1 MRNIVNALLLSE
13 DKVLL
18 ARRSPHRK
26 AYPNLWSFPGGH
38 VEGDET
44 FDQALCREV
53 SEELGIVP
61 LVYHLLARISD
72 PNATIEPIYYHLYA
86 VTAWRG
92 EPFIIDDEH
101 SELRWLSPREASSLV
116 GLALREYRPVFAELM
131 ALSSLNSSAS

>member
-26 AYPNLWSFPGGH
+26 AYPNRWSFPGGH

-61 LVYHLLARISD
+61 LAYRLLTRISD
-72 PNATIEPIYYHLYA
+72 PNATSEPICYHLYA
-86 VTAWRG
+86 VTEWEG
-92 EPFIIDDEH
+92 EPAIVDEEH
-101 SELRWLSPREASSLV
+101 SELRWFSLCKANSLV
-116 GLALREYRPVFAELM
+116 GLALEAYRAVFVELM
-131 ALSSLNSSAS
+131 AQSSLNFS

>member
-18 ARRSPHRK
+18 ASRSLHRK

-61 LVYHLLARISD
+61 LAYRLLTRISD
-72 PNATIEPIYYHLYA
+72 PNATIEPICYH
-86 VTAWRG
+86 
-92 EPFIIDDEH
+92 F
-101 SELRWLSPREASSLV
+101 
-116 GLALREYRPVFAELM
+116 
-131 ALSSLNSSAS
+131 